1 MKKTILTIDDKTD
14 IRRLVRMTL
23 EFDGHTVLEAASGP
37 EGLEL
42 ARNKKPDLIL
52 LDVMMPGMDGFEVGR
67 ILRDDPQLR
76 QIPVIMLTAL
86 DSQSD
91 RETGLGTGVRAYL
104 NKPFGPVELLRL
116 IKQLL
121 TSAPEENAATA
132 EKSEN
137 EQRAR

>member
-23 EFDGHTVLEAASGP
+23 EFDGHTVLEATNGP

-52 LDVMMPGMDGFEVGR
+52 LDVMMPGLDGFEVGR

-86 DSQSD
+86 DNPND
-91 RETGLGTGVRAYL
+91 RETGLATGARAYL
-104 NKPFGPVELLRL
+104 NKPFGPKELLHLERL
-116 IKQLL
+116 TRLVLRGCQALCL
-121 TSAPEENAATA
+121 SHHG
-132 EKSEN
+132 
-137 EQRAR
+137 